1 MRKLYLLLSLIF
13 ISLKVSSQCP
23 QPDYLVAQ
31 PTAVNTIGL
40 SWNAN
45 TGISPQLTE
54 VQMVIWEGEDEDEVV
69 STFTTTQ
76 NPYTMTGVA
85 GTPYRFRVRN
95 LCAGGATSAW
105 SNYARVTPG
114 CEKTAPYYENFD
126 VFEENVQGEYE
137 GCWLYNHTGD
147 YYGPGNESNDG
158 LSSLPNVF
166 SMSCTSEGAV
176 SYLISPI
183 LLDMDNNKKFRFYAR
198 TEYFDGYTDIIPD
211 HLIVGTMTVRADP
224 STFVPY
230 QEINVEDTPY
240 GREVEVDFSGYTGN
254 AKYIAIKHPATQ
266 VSSTYSYIDDIMYF
280 DSATCPPPFNVSVI
294 ENTDTTATIG
304 WQDQEEVESY
314 QIEYGPHGFTPGT
327 GTILTG
333 TGTEKQIT
341 GLTSGTE
348 YDYYIRSAC
357 GSGFSDLVVGPRTF
371 STTCPA
377 KSLPWV
383 EKFND
388 LDQYGIDAIP
398 DCFRLFN
405 GSVNVYDEPF
415 NYTDPSSTVTG
426 TDDTTFL
433 RKNGSDRVIIF
444 TPTFD
449 FVAGTTYSFNMKI
462 RTIGWNNIG
471 FLCKTGRGNKQY
483 NMNIEFPLLNN
494 FSSSEYSDIKYIF
507 TPVISGTYS
516 YMFAMGDTYNELIID
531 DLEVNEGYTSAIDLN
546 NILFD
551 FDGPLPPSVI
561 LEGTAIVYP
570 VEYDFVYMPAPFTD
584 APWAI
589 VGSGRSPLTA
599 TPSNVWEA
607 NENFITKINT
617 KVDASDM
624 QELYMSFDLLQTF
637 NNVSSESIFRVIVN
651 GEMLGDE
658 IMPQTQIDDE
668 YQTLNFDLTP
678 YVGGDIRISLQHIGR
693 GSNEDEGTGD
703 DAYVDNLRFS
713 SALGTGDPVSPDHI
727 MVYPNPVK
735 NTLTLQGLPEGS
747 DVEIITLTGQVI
759 TKEKAEGPVS
769 QIDMGNYASGMYFV
783 KIGNG
788 KVQKTYKIVKQ

>member
-1 MRKLYLLLSLIF
+1 MKKLLLLSLIIF
-13 ISLKVSSQCP
+13 SVEASSQCP

-126 VFEENVQGEYE
+126 TIEEDWAGDYN
-137 GCWLYNHTGD
+137 GCWRYVTSGEFSEWGQAYAD
-147 YYGPGNESNDG
+147 NDG
-158 LSSLPNVF
+158 LSSQPYF
-166 SMSCTSEGAV
+166 FMMTEGEW
-176 SYLISPI
+176 LISPA
-183 LLDMDNNKKFRFYAR
+183 LLDMDSNKKLRFYLR
-198 TEYFDGYTDIIPD
+198 TEYFTALTDMAPEPM
-211 HLIVGTMTVRADP
+211 IVGTITIRDDL

-230 QEINVEDTPY
+230 QEVYTEDTPY
-240 GREVEVDFSGYTGN
+240 GREVEVDFSGYTGE
-254 AKYIAIKHPATQ
+254 AKYIAIKHPVTQ
-266 VSSTYSYIDDIMYF
+266 VSATYSYIDDILYF
-280 DSATCPPPFNVSVI
+280 DSATCPPPFNASVI

-304 WQDQEEVESY
+304 WEDQEEVDSY
-314 QIEYGPHGFTPGT
+314 LIEYGPHGFTPGT
-327 GTILTG
+327 GTVLTG

-341 GLTSGTE
+341 GLASGTE

-377 KSLPWV
+377 QSLPWV

-415 NYTDPSSTVTG
+415 NYADSPTIVTG

-433 RKNGSDRVIIF
+433 RKNGSATLIYF

-449 FVAGTTYSFNMKI
+449 FVAGTTYSFTYKA
-462 RTIGWNNIG
+462 RTIGWNGTSIS
-471 FLCKTGRGNKQY
+471 CMTGRGNKYY
-483 NMNIEFPLLNN
+483 NMNIAFPYLNG
-494 FSSSEYSDIKYIF
+494 FDSWQYSDIKYIF

-531 DLEVNEGYTSAIDLN
+531 DLEVDEGYTSVIDLN
-546 NILFD
+546 NILFE
-551 FDGPLPPSVI
+551 FDGPLPLSVI

-570 VEYDFVYMPAPFTD
+570 VQNDFVYMPAPSTD

-599 TPSNVWEA
+599 TPANVWEA

-617 KVDASDM
+617 KVDASAM
-624 QELYMSFDLLQTF
+624 EELHMSFDLLQTF
-637 NNVSSESIFRVIVN
+637 NNVSSESMFRVIVN

-727 MVYPNPVK
+727 MIYPNPVK
-735 NTLTLQGLPEGS
+735 NTLTLEGLPEGS
-747 DVEIITLTGQVI
+747 DVEIITLAGQVI
-759 TKEKAEGPVS
+759 MKEKAEGPVS

-783 KIGNG
+783 KIGNEMI
-788 KVQKTYKIVKQ
+788 QKTYKIVKQ